1 MQDALWLVKSGPGH
15 PIAERIWYEFD
26 ALDAPLASLA
36 LAEPLLSQS
45 DSHSRGFDLM
55 SYVRRKNGVH
65 APFYGAQVWKNGSHA
80 ETMRRYSA
88 HGIR

>member
-1 MQDALWLVKSGPGH
+1 M
-15 PIAERIWYEFD
+15 
-26 ALDAPLASLA
+26 
-36 LAEPLLSQS
+36 S
-45 DSHSRGFDLM
+45 DVCRFFGA
-55 SYVRRKNGVH
+55 H